1 MTRLKLRLKTNVNFP
16 NGSTKMRSIPTVSKC
31 YLLLLELGNV
41 LDEVYLICGN
51 VVLRR
56 MEHT

>member
-1 MTRLKLRLKTNVNFP
+1 MTRLKLRLKTNVNCP
-16 NGSTKMRSIPTVSKC
+16 NGSTIMRSIPTVRIS
-31 YLLLLELGNV
+31 YFLLLELGNM